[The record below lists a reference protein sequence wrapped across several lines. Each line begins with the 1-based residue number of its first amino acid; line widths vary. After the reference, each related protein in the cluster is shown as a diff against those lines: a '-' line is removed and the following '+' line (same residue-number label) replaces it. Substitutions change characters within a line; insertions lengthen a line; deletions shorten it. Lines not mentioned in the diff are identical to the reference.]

1 MLMHTVLRH
10 RLVHLI
16 ACFAIMLNAL
26 APAVSQTLVLVTG
39 APTGWTQIC
48 SIAGS
53 RWVMPSADPA
63 AKQGPASPASPAGA
77 EQCPFCAVHAGSSGF
92 APAASLRFDAA
103 VLEQEQPVVVAI
115 VGAPGVAAYLHARGR
130 APPERV

>member
-1 MLMHTVLRH
+1 MLMRTVLRH

-26 APAVSQTLVLVTG
+26 APAVSQTLVLLTG

-63 AKQGPASPASPAGA
+63 AKQGPASPVSPVGA

-92 APAASLRFDAA
+92 APAASLRFDPGAFA
-103 VLEQEQPVVVAI
+103 QAQPVVAI
-115 VGAPGVAAYLHARGR
+115 VGASGVAAYLHARGR